1 MGVFWLTSSFKLSFA
16 SNFELWTILGHC
28 TRRSKIKMQ
37 KNIEYG
43 RHIKTNRYSPKILQT
58 AMITVLDLSNYI
70 TGTTF
75 LIYGFTGIR
84 HWISSPIS
92 IVKYHL
98 KEVLVSLLY
107 LNFESAK
114 KWVQGPMIL
123 HLWSWTCWGGIV
135 WTC

>member
-1 MGVFWLTSSFKLSFA
+1 MFWLTSSFGLSFA

-28 TRRSKIKMQ
+28 ARRSKIKIR

-43 RHIKTNRYSPKILQT
+43 RYIKSKNYSLKILKME
-58 AMITVLDLSNYI
+58 MITVLDLSNYI

-75 LIYGFTGIR
+75 LIYGYTSIR

-98 KEVLVSLLY
+98 KEVLISLLY
-107 LNFESAK
+107 LNSENAK
-114 KWVQGPMIL
+114 KLVWGPIIL
-123 HLWSWTCWGGIV
+123 HLWSWTCWGGIM